1 MGKIVLVRHAQASL
15 LSAEYD
21 QLSPLGEEQSVVLG
35 RWWAARGER
44 FDHAWSGDL
53 KRQQR
58 TGALSLAQLPGPPG
72 PPVLQIDARFNEYGH
87 HDVFAAGPN
96 PELADPVRM
105 AETLRSAE
113 HPRKLFQQ
121 LFSQALESW
130 VRGEGTVGTASGS
143 LTWAGFR
150 TRCMDALMQV
160 AEQCGSG
167 QTAVVFS
174 SGGAIAAM
182 CQHLM
187 GLPDERVPALHYAV
201 HNTSISRLLTR
212 PGHVTLSSF
221 NALPHLEA
229 PGVPQALITYR

>member
-15 LSAEYD
+15 LSADYD

-44 FDHAWSGDL
+44 FDQAWSGDL
-53 KRQQR
+53 QRQR
-58 TGALSLAQLPGPPG
+58 KTGELSLAQLASPPA
-72 PPVLQIDARFNEYGH
+72 LQIDERFNEYGH

-96 PELADPVRM
+96 PELVDRERLAQ
-105 AETLRSAE
+105 TLRAAE
-113 HPRKLFQQ
+113 NPRKLFQQ

-130 VRGEGTVGTASGS
+130 VRGEGTVDTTAGS

-150 TRCMDALMQV
+150 QRCMDALMQV

-167 QTAVVFS
+167 QSAVVYS

-187 GLPDERVPALHYAV
+187 GVPDHRVPDLHYAV
-201 HNTSISRLLTR
+201 HNTSVSRLLSR
-212 PGHVTLSSF
+212 PGHITLSSF
-221 NALPHLEA
+221 NALPHLEV
-229 PGVPQALITYR
+229 PGVPESLITYR

>member
-1 MGKIVLVRHAQASL
+1 VGKIVLVRHAQASL
-15 LSAEYD
+15 LSADYD
-21 QLSPLGEEQSVVLG
+21 QLSPLGEEQSAVLG
-35 RWWAARGER
+35 RWWAARGEH
-44 FDHAWSGDL
+44 FAHAWSGDL
-53 KRQQR
+53 QRQRKTAQI
-58 TGALSLAQLPGPPG
+58 SLAQLPQ
-72 PPVLQIDARFNEYGH
+72 PVPALQIDERFNEYGH

-96 PELADPVRM
+96 PELVDSVLLAD
-105 AETLRSAE
+105 TLRRSDQ
-113 HPRKLFQQ
+113 PRKLFQH

-130 VRGEGTVGTASGS
+130 VRGEGTVSGS

-150 TRCMDALMQV
+150 ARCMAALKQV

-167 QTAVVFS
+167 QSAVVYS

-182 CQHLM
+182 CQHIM
-187 GLPDERVPALHYAV
+187 GLPDAQVPALHYAV

-229 PGVPQALITYR
+229 PGVPASLITYR